1 MPSDCITFQES
12 GYFSKLIV
20 DYLNQKK
27 EIQTLYNRFSSLSE
41 FGAQIAEKKQNFSG
55 DRATLVQA
63 LQKQYKG
70 ITVSKSTQNNI
81 ESLLS
86 ENAFTITTGHQLS
99 LFTGPLY
106 FIYKIV
112 SAIKTTEVL
121 KEQYPEFN
129 FVPVYWMAT
138 EDHDFDEINHFFLN
152 GKKISWNRE
161 ASGSVGRLST
171 EGLDN
176 VFAILELELGIG
188 TNAKQMKELFRKSYL
203 EHQNLAIATR
213 YLVNELFKDYGLVI
227 VDGDDKE
234 LKKQMIPY
242 FKDELLHQK
251 SFYAV
256 QEILPFFEKEN
267 YKIQVNPREI
277 NLFYIEDAI
286 RERIVK
292 IADHYEVLNTK
303 LSFSEEE
310 ILNELETNPEKFSPN
325 VILRPL
331 YQEVILPNLC
341 YIGGGGEI
349 AYWLELKNMFE
360 QFNVTFPV
368 LYVRNSAVAV
378 TEKQLQKMDKLEL
391 NWSDLFQKRNELVNN
406 KTKEFADF
414 PLDFSG
420 LKEQLSLQFEK
431 LYEVA
436 SKTDISFLN
445 AVKAQEQKQ
454 LKGLLNLEKK
464 LLRAEKIKQ
473 KDKLERILELKNSLF
488 PNESLQERVLN
499 ISELSNEINTNSF
512 INNSKEE
519 FNCFINNFSILKL

>member
-27 EIQTLYNRFSSLSE
+27 EVQTLYNRFSRVEE
-41 FGAQIAEKKQNFSG
+41 FEAQIAEKKENFSG
-55 DRATLVQA
+55 NRTVLVQS
-63 LQKQYKG
+63 LENQYKG
-70 ITVSKSTQNNI
+70 IPISESTGNNI
-81 ESLLS
+81 ETLRSQ
-86 ENAFTITTGHQLS
+86 NTFTITTGHQLS

-112 SAIKTTEVL
+112 AAIKTAEVL
-121 KEQYPEFN
+121 KTQYPDYD

-152 GKKISWNRE
+152 GKKISWNRD
-161 ASGSVGRLST
+161 AKGPVGRLST
-171 EGLDN
+171 EGLDK
-176 VFAILELELGIG
+176 VFDILELELGIG
-188 TNAKQMKELFRKSYL
+188 TNAQQMKELFRKSYL
-203 EHQNLAIATR
+203 EHHNLAIATR
-213 YLVNELFKDYGLVI
+213 YLVNELFKDHGLVI

-234 LKKQMIPY
+234 LKQQMIPY
-242 FKDELLHQK
+242 FKEELRNQK
-251 SFYAV
+251 SFNAV
-256 QEILPFFEKEN
+256 QETLPFFEKEN

-277 NLFYIEDAI
+277 NLFYIEDNL

-292 IADHYEVLNTK
+292 INDHYQVLNTK

-310 ILNELETNPEKFSPN
+310 LLNELETQPEKFSPN

-349 AYWLELKNMFE
+349 AYWLELKNMFK
-360 QFNVTFPV
+360 QFKVTFPI

-378 TEKQLQKMDKLEL
+378 TEKQLRKIDKLEL
-391 NWSDLFQKRNELVNN
+391 NWKDLFLKKNELLNV
-406 KTKEFADF
+406 KTKELADF
-414 PLDFSG
+414 PLDFSK
-420 LKEQLSLQFEK
+420 LKEQLSLQFSQ
-431 LYEVA
+431 LYEITE
-436 SKTDISFLN
+436 KTDVSFLK

-454 LKGLLNLEKK
+454 LNGLYKLEKK

-473 KDKLERILELKNSLF
+473 QDKLERILELKDSLF
-488 PNESLQERVLN
+488 PNESLQERILN
-499 ISELSNEINTNSF
+499 IFELSNEINTKQF
-512 INNSKEE
+512 ISSLKNY
-519 FNCFINNFSILKL
+519 FNCFNDNFTIFKL

>member
-41 FGAQIAEKKQNFSG
+41 FGAQITEKKQNFSS
-55 DRATLVQA
+55 DRTTLVQA
-63 LQKQYKG
+63 LHNQYKG
-70 ITVSKSTQNNI
+70 ITVSEITQHNI
-81 ESLLS
+81 KALLS
-86 ENAFTITTGHQLS
+86 ENTFTITTGHQLS

-112 SAIKTTEVL
+112 SAIKTAEVL
-121 KEQYPEFN
+121 KEQYPEFH

-138 EDHDFDEINHFFLN
+138 EDHDFEEINHFFLN

-161 ASGSVGRLST
+161 ASGPVGRLST
-171 EGLDN
+171 EGLDK
-176 VFAILELELGIG
+176 VFDILELELGIG

-203 EHQNLAIATR
+203 EHQNLAVATR

-251 SFYAV
+251 SFNAV
-256 QEILPFFEKEN
+256 QKVLPFFEKEN

-277 NLFYIEDAI
+277 NLFYIEDTI

-292 IADHYEVLNTK
+292 VADHYEVLNTK

-378 TEKQLQKMDKLEL
+378 TEKQLQKIDKLRL
-391 NWSDLFQKRNELVNN
+391 SWNDLFLKKNELIN
-406 KTKEFADF
+406 KKVKEFSEF
-414 PLDFSG
+414 PLDFSD
-420 LKEQLSLQFEK
+420 LKEQLAIQFSQ
-431 LYEVA
+431 LYEIA
-436 SKTDISFLN
+436 EQTDISFLK

-454 LKGLLNLEKK
+454 LNGLSKLEKK

-473 KDKLERILELKNSLF
+473 KEQLERVISLKDSLF
-488 PNESLQERVLN
+488 PNENLQERVLN
-499 ISELSNEINTNSF
+499 LSEISNEINTKDF
-512 INNSKEE
+512 IFLLKLN
-519 FNCFINNFSILKL
+519 FNCFNDNFTILKL